1 MTNKKQMTVVCHVD
15 YLEVSHADSFEITK
29 FSGYMASIYVGL
41 TVNKGKLND
50 YLGMDL
56 EYSKEVT
63 VKLSMI
69 KYLDIVQQ
77 EFPENLITNAS
88 TSGADYLLEVH
99 NEG

>member
-56 EYSKEVT
+56 
-63 VKLSMI
+63 
-69 KYLDIVQQ
+69 
-77 EFPENLITNAS
+77 
-88 TSGADYLLEVH
+88 
-99 NEG
+99 